1 VKGSIPLYDA
11 LAPDYDAH
19 FAVAHRRAYDEL
31 AWEGFEA
38 RLPPPSATPVID
50 VGCGSG
56 RGARRL
62 RALGHPVVGVEQA
75 PAMAA
80 AARARGLDD
89 VTVIEASME
98 AVDLP
103 PASAAGVVA
112 MGSVQ
117 YADDPAA
124 AIARLAS
131 WAAPGAPVAVLVD
144 SRVALAAELIRDGR
158 TEEAVTRLATGRGVW
173 RTGGHE
179 AELHLLDRAD
189 LVAAMTA
196 AGLVDIEVRG
206 LLVGSSVWGRDGCRA
221 RLEADWETS
230 LEEERRLSRLA
241 ELADLGKQLFAV
253 GMAPAVR

>member
-1 VKGSIPLYDA
+1 
-11 LAPDYDAH
+11 
-19 FAVAHRRAYDEL
+19 
-31 AWEGFEA
+31 
-38 RLPPPSATPVID
+38 
-50 VGCGSG
+50 
-56 RGARRL
+56 
-62 RALGHPVVGVEQA
+62 
-75 PAMAA
+75 
-80 AARARGLDD
+80 
-89 VTVIEASME
+89 ME
-98 AVDLP
+98 VVDLP

-253 GMAPAVR
+253 GTAPAVR